1 MKHPELIELLP
12 WYANAT
18 LDNAERQAVEEHLAG
33 CPECVSELEHLMA
46 MRQATLELAD
56 ETPEPSPFLLNR
68 ALARIEDHERTQA
81 PVRRATVSFRERVT
95 AWWPWSPF
103 FMRAALATQFAIMLA
118 LGTVAVYQHN
128 HPQTIYITSSG
139 NSGEPTGAGAKISV
153 MFSPDATEREI
164 SIALGEIH
172 GTIID
177 GPTAQSLYTVQLQM
191 RPEQTSEIERALQS
205 LRQNRRV
212 VRLAVEKK

>member
-1 MKHPELIELLP
+1 MK
-12 WYANAT
+12 
-18 LDNAERQAVEEHLAG
+18 
-33 CPECVSELEHLMA
+33 
-46 MRQATLELAD
+46 
-56 ETPEPSPFLLNR
+56 
-68 ALARIEDHERTQA
+68 
-81 PVRRATVSFRERVT
+81 
-95 AWWPWSPF
+95 AWWTRSPF
-103 FMRAALATQFAIMLA
+103 FMRAALATQLAIMLA

-139 NSGEPTGAGAKISV
+139 TSGDTAGAKISV

-164 SIALGEIH
+164 SRTLGEIH

-191 RPEQTSEIERALQS
+191 RPEQTSEIEKALQA
-205 LRQNRRV
+205 LRQNQRV